1 MEGTRRPGA
10 SVHARSAAG
19 RPAGVQTGA
28 VEGALWEREDTL
40 MLAEGDPKPR
50 NAVVVRAP
58 SSAYLQITCPRPGA
72 PAQGQVGATPT
83 RRVSWSFRREEHGV
97 CPGGALAW
105 LRGTRLACSRP
116 DEAATAT
123 ASGCWPARP
132 SRGCV
137 SRRPVPHPASRSSMS
152 TRLGLPGVGRAGASG
167 VLSVRP

>member
-1 MEGTRRPGA
+1 MEGTRRPGV

-40 MLAEGDPKPR
+40 MLAEGDAKPR

-83 RRVSWSFRREEHGV
+83 RRVSWSFRREEHRV
-97 CPGGALAW
+97 CPGGAPAW
-105 LRGTRLACSRP
+105 LRGTQLACSRP
-116 DEAATAT
+116 DEAAAAT
-123 ASGCWPARP
+123 ASGTAVGQHGPSEAVSPGDQCPILHPDPACP
-132 SRGCV
+132 PTS
-137 SRRPVPHPASRSSMS
+137 AS
-152 TRLGLPGVGRAGASG
+152 LGWGGQGHLAS
-167 VLSVRP
+167 